1 MCGMAPRTDSAVT
14 ITGRGG
20 CVKPKPALQISLL
33 SPRFCGTLPHLESCL
48 SVENLMRYITV
59 FFVLATSLV
68 CGVPVGWAEPP
79 SARVALEKPA
89 PDFALTLF
97 SGEKVH
103 LTDFRGK
110 VVVLNFWHS
119 G

>member
-20 CVKPKPALQISLL
+20 CVKPKPADQISLL
-33 SPRFCGTLPHLESCL
+33 SAGFCATLPHLESCL
-48 SVENLMRYITV
+48 SVENLMKYMTV
-59 FFVLATSLV
+59 FFVLATGLV
-68 CGVPVGWAEPP
+68 CEVPVGLAEPP

-89 PDFALTLF
+89 PDFALALF

-103 LTDFRGK
+103 LKDFRGR